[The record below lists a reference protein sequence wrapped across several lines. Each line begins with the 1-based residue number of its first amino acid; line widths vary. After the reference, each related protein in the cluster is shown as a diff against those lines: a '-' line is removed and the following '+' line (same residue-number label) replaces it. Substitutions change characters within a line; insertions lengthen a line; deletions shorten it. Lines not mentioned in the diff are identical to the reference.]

1 MSVIGIGTEIV
12 ECLRIRRMIEEHGEL
27 FLTRVFTE
35 SEMRFCQA
43 RRSAAEHFAA
53 RWAAKEAVLKCLGS
67 AGGKGTAWT
76 DIETESDDAGNGR
89 VAIRGGLRELMEQRG
104 VREIMLSMSFCRAY
118 AAATA
123 IAIGAGG

>member
-12 ECLRIRRMIEEHGEL
+12 ECLRIRRMIEEHGEM
-27 FLTRVFTE
+27 FLARVFTE
-35 SEMRFCQA
+35 TEMRFCQA

-89 VAIRGGLRELMEQRG
+89 VCIRGGLRELMEKRG
-104 VREIMLSMSFCRAY
+104 VREIMLTMSYCRAY
-118 AAATA
+118 ATATA
-123 IAIGAGG
+123 IALGSGG